1 MALYVVVIGPPGAGK
16 GTQAKKLAC
25 ALGLAHVST
34 GDLFRDN
41 IRDGTDLG
49 KRVEAT
55 LSGGGL
61 VPDELTIALV
71 NKRLQYSD
79 CARGAVLDGFP
90 RTLRQARSLDDM
102 LEKSGDRVV
111 LAPYI
116 SVRDEVIFER
126 LTYRRVDLSTG
137 KIYHLQHRPPPP
149 GTEVTQ
155 RADDRQVTVR
165 KRITEFYK
173 NTAPLIAH
181 YTEKEVLQEIDG
193 EQPIEAVTKQLL
205 AAVNIEA
212 E

>member
-1 MALYVVVIGPPGAGK
+1 
-16 GTQAKKLAC
+16 
-25 ALGLAHVST
+25 
-34 GDLFRDN
+34 
-41 IRDGTDLG
+41 
-49 KRVEAT
+49 
-55 LSGGGL
+55 
-61 VPDELTIALV
+61 
-71 NKRLQYSD
+71 
-79 CARGAVLDGFP
+79 LDGFP